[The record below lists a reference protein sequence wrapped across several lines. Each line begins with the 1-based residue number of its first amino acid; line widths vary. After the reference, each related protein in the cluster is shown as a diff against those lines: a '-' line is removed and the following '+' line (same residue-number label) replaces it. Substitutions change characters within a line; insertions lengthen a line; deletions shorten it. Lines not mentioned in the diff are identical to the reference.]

1 MAAAPPPYRPRKGV
15 RVLRERDERLAQLF
29 DRIRPI
35 AIAQKPSTFES
46 IARSIVYQQLSGRAA
61 ETIWQRL
68 LACFDGGNLEP
79 AAVLRKRTT
88 TLRKAGLS
96 GAKTESL
103 RDLARHVR
111 SGALRPERLGE
122 LDDDAVIEALTR
134 VRGIGPWSAHMHLIF
149 ALARPDVWPTGD
161 LGVRKG
167 LRLFFDLDDVP
178 TAQDAEAL
186 GEGYRPWRTLLAWSM
201 WRIHDVE
208 KGR

>member
-1 MAAAPPPYRPRKGV
+1 MA
-15 RVLRERDERLAQLF
+15 RLLE
-29 DRIRPI
+29 RIRPI
-35 AIAQKPSTFES
+35 AIPQKPSTFES

-68 LACFDGGNLEP
+68 VARFDDGEFE
-79 AAVLRKRTT
+79 AETVLRKRPS

-96 GAKTESL
+96 AAKTESL

-111 SGALRPERLGE
+111 SGELQPARLGE
-122 LDDDAVIEALTR
+122 LDDAAVIEELTR
-134 VRGIGPWSAHMHLIF
+134 VKGIGPWSAHMHLIF

-167 LRLFFDLDDVP
+167 LQRFFALDEVP
-178 TAQDAEAL
+178 TAKEAEVL
-186 GEGYRPWRTLLAWSM
+186 GAPYRPWRTLLAWSM

-208 KGR
+208 AWS

>member
-1 MAAAPPPYRPRKGV
+1 MGV
-15 RVLRERDERLAQLF
+15 RVLRERDGRMARLL
-29 DRIRPI
+29 DDIRPI
-35 AIAQKPSTFES
+35 AIPQKPSTFES

-68 LACFDGGNLEP
+68 LARFDGGSLAP
-79 AAVLRKRTT
+79 DAVLRKRPT

-96 GAKTESL
+96 AAKTESL

-111 SGALRPERLGE
+111 AGELKPERLGE

-134 VRGIGPWSAHMHLIF
+134 VKGIGPWSAHMHLIF

-167 LRLFFDLDDVP
+167 LQLFFDLDAVP
-178 TAQDAEAL
+178 TANEAEAL
-186 GEGYRPWRTLLAWSM
+186 GEPYRPWRTLLAWSM

-208 KGR
+208 QWS